1 MLQQDI
7 LEIATRIHTERF
19 KRKMT
24 QEEFSKML
32 GISKP
37 TLNNLE
43 NGRLAKIQVLEE
55 VLLKLNIK
63 VRLLIVE

>member
-1 MLQQDI
+1 MLKQDI
-7 LEIATRIHTERF
+7 LEIASRIHTERF
-19 KRKMT
+19 KRKMN

-63 VRLLIVE
+63 VRLLIVD